1 MAFAPT
7 MEVLRIAAPSTV
19 VHIDRALARVGR
31 VVRLI
36 GAARARAVICAA
48 AAYPILSS
56 LAIGKAIVALVAVAT
71 RVTA

>member
-36 GAARARAVICAA
+36 GAARTRAVICPAA
-48 AAYPILSS
+48 ATPILTS
-56 LAIGKAIVALVAVAT
+56 LAIGKAIVALVAVAN